1 MRILCKCSFFSIIS
15 FAETLNLTTQTMLV
29 KDKNFKLFI
38 SQTSIQQRIAELSQ
52 TLIADYKDKKPLFVT
67 VLNGAFIF
75 AADLIRQIDIESEIT
90 FVKFT
95 SYESTQST
103 GKVDQIIGFD
113 NDIFQR
119 HVVLIEDI
127 VDTGLTMTEIM
138 HELKRFR
145 PLSLE
150 VVTLLMKPEA
160 LQKPLTIKY
169 VGFEIENK
177 FVVGYGLDY
186 DGFGRN
192 LPDIYILDE
201 E

>member
-1 MRILCKCSFFSIIS
+1 MI
-15 FAETLNLTTQTMLV
+15 V
-29 KDKNFKLFI
+29 KDKKFKLFI
-38 SQTSIQQRIAELSQ
+38 SHSDIQQKLKELSQ
-52 TLIADYKDKKPLFVT
+52 RLTNDYADKNPLFIT

-75 AADLIRQIDIESEIT
+75 AADLIRQIDIPSEIT

-95 SYESTQST
+95 SYESMQST
-103 GKVDQIIGFD
+103 GKVDQILGFD
-113 NDIFQR
+113 DDIFQR

-127 VDTGLTMTEIM
+127 VDTGLTMSEIM
-138 HELKRFR
+138 RELKRFR

-150 VVTLLMKPEA
+150 LVTLLTKPEA
-160 LQKPLTIKY
+160 RQKDIEIKY

-186 DGFGRN
+186 DGYGRN

-201 E
+201 A

>member
-1 MRILCKCSFFSIIS
+1 
-15 FAETLNLTTQTMLV
+15 MLV

-38 SQTSIQQRIAELSQ
+38 SQSAIQQRLQELSQ
-52 TLIADYKDKKPLFVT
+52 RLISDYADKNPLFIT

-75 AADLIRQIDIESEIT
+75 AADLIRLIDIPSEIT

-95 SYESTQST
+95 SYDSMQST

-113 NDIFQR
+113 DDIFQR

-127 VDTGLTMTEIM
+127 VDTGLTMSEIM
-138 HELKRFR
+138 VELKRFR

-150 VVTLLMKPEA
+150 VVSLLTKPTA
-160 LQKPLTIKY
+160 LKKPIDVKY
-169 VGFEIENK
+169 IGFEIENK

-186 DGFGRN
+186 DGYGRN
-192 LPDIYILDE
+192 LQDIYILDE

>member
-1 MRILCKCSFFSIIS
+1 MV
-15 FAETLNLTTQTMLV
+15 V
-29 KDKNFKLFI
+29 KDKKFKLFI
-38 SQTSIQQRIAELSQ
+38 PQAAIQQRISELSQ
-52 TLIADYKDKKPLFVT
+52 RLTSDYANKNPLFIT

-75 AADLIRQIDIESEIT
+75 AADLIRQIDIPSEIT

-95 SYESTQST
+95 SYESMQST

-113 NDIFQR
+113 DDIFQR

-138 HELKRFR
+138 RELKRFR

-150 VVTLLMKPEA
+150 LVTLLTKPEA
-160 LQKPLTIKY
+160 RQKEIDLKY

-186 DGFGRN
+186 DGYGRN
-192 LPDIYILDE
+192 LQDIYILDE
-201 E
+201 D

>member
-1 MRILCKCSFFSIIS
+1 
-15 FAETLNLTTQTMLV
+15 MLV

-38 SQTSIQQRIAELSQ
+38 SQTSIQQRVYELSQ
-52 TLIADYKDKKPLFVT
+52 RLIADYKDKKPLFIT
-67 VLNGAFIF
+67 ILNGAFIF
-75 AADLIRQIDIESEIT
+75 AADLIRHIDIESEIT

-113 NDIFQR
+113 DDIFQR
-119 HVVLIEDI
+119 HIVLIEDI

-138 HELKRFR
+138 QELKRFR

-150 VVTLLMKPEA
+150 IVTLLSKPQA
-160 LQKPLTIKY
+160 LQKPLIVKY
-169 VGFEIENK
+169 IGFEIENK

-192 LPDIYILDE
+192 LPDIYILE
-201 E
+201 EES